1 MPAYVLDAS
10 ALLAFLNREPG
21 ADAVGPLVESSVISS
36 VNWAEVL
43 QRATNLG
50 MEILVV
56 RRYLESFGLGV
67 LPFTM
72 EDAGYTAQLWLTTRQ
87 AGLSL
92 GDRACLS
99 LAHRLGLP
107 ALTADSS
114 WATLDLDIEV
124 RLIRWGSAEGRPS
137 LSDCA
142 AY

>member
-36 VNWAEVL
+36 VNWVEVL
-43 QRATNLG
+43 QRATALG

-56 RRYLESFGLGV
+56 RRYLGSFGLGV
-67 LPFTM
+67 LPFTA
-72 EDAGYTAQLWLTTRQ
+72 EDAEQVAQLWSSTRP

-99 LAHRLGLP
+99 LAKRLGLP
-107 ALTADSS
+107 ALTADRA
-114 WATLDLDIEV
+114 WEALNLDVEV
-124 RLIRWGSAEGRPS
+124 RLIR
-137 LSDCA
+137 
-142 AY
+142 

>member
-1 MPAYVLDAS
+1 MSQQGDLGAIPAYVLDAS

-21 ADAVGPLVESSVISS
+21 SDAVGPLVESSVISS

-43 QRATNLG
+43 QRATALG

-56 RRYLESFGLGV
+56 RRYLESFGVGV
-67 LPFTM
+67 LPFTV
-72 EDAGYTAQLWLTTRQ
+72 EDAGYTAELWLNTRQ

-107 ALTADSS
+107 ALTADRA
-114 WATLDLDIEV
+114 WDALNLEVEV
-124 RLIRWGSAEGRPS
+124 RLIR
-137 LSDCA
+137 
-142 AY
+142 